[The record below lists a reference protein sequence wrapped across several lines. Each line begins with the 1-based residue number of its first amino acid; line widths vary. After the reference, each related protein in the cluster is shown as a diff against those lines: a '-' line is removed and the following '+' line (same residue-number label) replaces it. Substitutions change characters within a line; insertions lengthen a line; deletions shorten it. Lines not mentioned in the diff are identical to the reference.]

1 MKYNFFV
8 QNKKSKNILIVS
20 VFVLVCLSIFG
31 IYRLSVHNVVASKKN
46 VQTTVTVASVTR
58 TDLIKTISLVG
69 QTLPQAQ
76 VDIAA
81 KYQGKVNAV
90 NVELGQVV
98 TPGQILVVQDT
109 GDAEIAIGQ
118 NQASYQQASADAM
131 TTASTVNANYD
142 KVQADYDKALAS
154 YRRNKQVFDVGGISL
169 EDFEIS
175 QQALADAKANLDV
188 IANQM
193 NQGVP
198 ASILSAQAN
207 AQKAQTTIAAAQKQR
222 DDLVLRAPRA
232 GVIGYRQVEV
242 GDIVSQGQKL
252 LSIYDNRN
260 LYVDCQVSE
269 QDLAAFSIGMNVDVG
284 IESIGQSIAG
294 QVIYISPSVDAT
306 NLTYTVRVLI
316 DNEAGNL
323 KSGMFTRS
331 ILNTVL
337 RPNTLVISKD
347 ALLEKNGEQY
357 VFVVDDKNAV
367 KQRTVKIGA
376 RGDATVEILSGLDE
390 GEKVATNNLSRLR
403 EGMTILPASDEA
415 GDSN

>member
-1 MKYNFFV
+1 
-8 QNKKSKNILIVS
+8 
-20 VFVLVCLSIFG
+20 
-31 IYRLSVHNVVASKKN
+31 
-46 VQTTVTVASVTR
+46 
-58 TDLIKTISLVG
+58 
-69 QTLPQAQ
+69 
-76 VDIAA
+76 
-81 KYQGKVNAV
+81 
-90 NVELGQVV
+90 
-98 TPGQILVVQDT
+98 
-109 GDAEIAIGQ
+109 
-118 NQASYQQASADAM
+118 M

-169 EDFEIS
+169 EEFETS

-207 AQKAQTTIAAAQKQR
+207 AQKAQTIIAAAQKQR

-232 GVIGYRQVEV
+232 GVIGYRQVEA

-252 LSIYDNRN
+252 LSIYDNRT

-269 QDLAAFSIGMNVDVG
+269 QDLAAFFIGMNVNVG
-284 IESIGQSIAG
+284 IESIGQSVSG
-294 QVIYISPSVDAT
+294 QVIYISPSVDTT

-316 DNEAGNL
+316 DNEAGTL

>member
-20 VFVLVCLSIFG
+20 VFILVCLSIFG

-81 KYQGKVNAV
+81 KYLGKVNTV
-90 NVELGQVV
+90 NVELGQAVK
-98 TPGQILVVQDT
+98 PGQVLVVQDT
-109 GDAEIAIGQ
+109 GDADISIDQ
-118 NQASYQQASADAM
+118 NKEAYQQASADAR
-131 TTASTVNANYD
+131 TTISTVNANYD
-142 KVQADYDKALAS
+142 KVKADYDKALAS

-169 EDFEIS
+169 EDFETS
-175 QQALADAKANLDV
+175 QQTLADAKSNLD
-188 IANQM
+188 ALENQM
-193 NQGVP
+193 NGGVT
-198 ASILSAQAN
+198 ASILSAQAT
-207 AQKAQTTIAAAQKQR
+207 AKKALFTIAASQKER
-222 DDLVLRAPRA
+222 DDLVLTAPRA

-242 GDIVSQGQKL
+242 GDIVSKGQKL
-252 LSIYDNRN
+252 LSIYDNQK
-260 LYVDCQVSE
+260 LYVDCQISE
-269 QDLAAFSIGMNVDVG
+269 QDLSAFFIGMNVNVG
-284 IESIGQSIAG
+284 IESIGQSIPG
-294 QVIYISPSVDAT
+294 QVIYISPSVDTT
-306 NLTYTVRVLI
+306 NLTYTVRILI
-316 DNEAGNL
+316 DNEAGTL

-347 ALLEKNGEQY
+347 ALLEKIGEQY

-367 KQRTVKIGA
+367 HQRTVKIGA

-390 GEKVATNNLSRLR
+390 GEQVATNNLSRLR
-403 EGMTILPASDEA
+403 EGMTILPAGDEA
-415 GDSN
+415 GDNN

>member
-20 VFVLVCLSIFG
+20 VFVLVCLGIFG
-31 IYRLSVHNVVASKKN
+31 IYRLSVHNAVVSKKN

-69 QTLPQAQ
+69 QTVPQAQ

-81 KYQGKVNAV
+81 KYLGKINAV
-90 NVELGQVV
+90 NVELGQAV

-109 GDAEIAIGQ
+109 GDADISIDQ
-118 NQASYQQASADAM
+118 NKEAYQQASADAM
-131 TTASTVNANYD
+131 TTVSTVNANYD
-142 KVQADYDKALAS
+142 KVKADYDKALAS
-154 YRRNKQVFDVGGISL
+154 YRRNQQVFDVGGISL
-169 EDFEIS
+169 EDFETS
-175 QQALADAKANLDV
+175 QQTLADAKSNLD
-188 IANQM
+188 ALENQM
-193 NQGVP
+193 NGGVT
-198 ASILSAQAN
+198 ASILSAQAT
-207 AQKAQTTIAAAQKQR
+207 AKKALVTIAASQKER
-222 DDLVLRAPRA
+222 DDLVLTAPRV

-242 GDIVSQGQKL
+242 GDIVSKGQKL
-252 LSIYDNRN
+252 LSIYDNRK

-269 QDLAAFSIGMNVDVG
+269 QDLAAFSVGTNVDVG
-284 IESIGQSIAG
+284 VESIGQSIAG
-294 QVIYISPSVDAT
+294 QVIYISPSVDTT

-316 DNEAGNL
+316 DNEAGTL

-367 KQRTVKIGA
+367 HQRTVKIGA

-390 GEKVATNNLSRLR
+390 GEQVATNNLSRLR
-403 EGMTILPASDEA
+403 EGMTILPAGDEA

>member
-20 VFVLVCLSIFG
+20 AFILVCLSIFVV
-31 IYRLSVHNVVASKKN
+31 YHLSVHNVVVSKKN
-46 VQTTVTVASVTR
+46 VQTTVTVVSVVR

-90 NVELGQVV
+90 HVELGQEVM
-98 TPGQILVVQDT
+98 PGQILIVQDT
-109 GDAEIAIGQ
+109 GDADISIGQ

-142 KVQADYDKALAS
+142 KVQTNYDKALAS

-232 GVIGYRQVEV
+232 GVIGYRQVEA

-260 LYVDCQVSE
+260 IYVDCQVSE
-269 QDLAAFSIGMNVDVG
+269 QDLAAFFIGMNVNVG
-284 IESIGQSIAG
+284 VESIGQSIAG
-294 QVIYISPSVDAT
+294 QVIYISPSVDTT

-316 DNEAGNL
+316 DNETGLL

-331 ILNTVL
+331 VLNTVL

-357 VFVVDDKNAV
+357 VFVVDDKNV
-367 KQRTVKIGA
+367 VHRRTVKIGA
-376 RGDATVEILSGLDE
+376 RGDATVEIISGLNE
-390 GEKVATNNLSRLR
+390 QEKVATNNLSRLR
-403 EGMTILPASDEA
+403 EDMTILSASDEA

>member
-20 VFVLVCLSIFG
+20 VFVLVCLGIFG
-31 IYRLSVHNVVASKKN
+31 IYRLSVHNAVVSKKN

-69 QTLPQAQ
+69 QTVPQAQ

-81 KYQGKVNAV
+81 KYLGKINAV
-90 NVELGQVV
+90 NVELGQAV

-109 GDAEIAIGQ
+109 GDADISIDQ
-118 NQASYQQASADAM
+118 NKEAYQQASADAM
-131 TTASTVNANYD
+131 TTVSTVNANYD
-142 KVQADYDKALAS
+142 KVKADYDKALAS
-154 YRRNKQVFDVGGISL
+154 YRRNQQVFDVGGISL
-169 EDFEIS
+169 EDFETS
-175 QQALADAKANLDV
+175 QQTLADAKSNLD
-188 IANQM
+188 ALENQM
-193 NQGVP
+193 NGGVT
-198 ASILSAQAN
+198 ASILSAQAT
-207 AQKAQTTIAAAQKQR
+207 AKKALVTIAASQKER
-222 DDLVLRAPRA
+222 DDLVLTAPRS

-242 GDIVSQGQKL
+242 GDIVSKGQKL
-252 LSIYDNRN
+252 LSIYDNRK

-269 QDLAAFSIGMNVDVG
+269 QDLAAFFLGMNVDVG
-284 IESIGQSIAG
+284 IESIGQSATG
-294 QVIYISPSVDAT
+294 QVIYISPGVDAT

-316 DNEAGNL
+316 DNEAGTL
-323 KSGMFTRS
+323 RSGMFTRS

-357 VFVVDDKNAV
+357 VFVVDDKNV
-367 KQRTVKIGA
+367 VHQRTVKMGM
-376 RGDATVEILSGLDE
+376 RGDATVEILSGIDE
-390 GEKVATNNLSRLR
+390 GEQVATNNLSRLR
-403 EGMTILPASDEA
+403 EGMTILPAGDEA